1 MLEMLL
7 SKSELRKAQ
16 MVELEK
22 EYYCKDLKNEW
33 VNYEEDMWFDFGV
46 DGTLQWDTLE
56 THMEKYYEE

>member
-7 SKSELRKAQ
+7 SKSELRKVQ

-46 DGTLQWDTLE
+46 DGTLQ
-56 THMEKYYEE
+56 

>member
-7 SKSELRKAQ
+7 SKSELRKVQ

-22 EYYCKDLKNEW
+22 EYYSKDLKNEW
-33 VNYEEDMWFDFGV
+33 VNYEEDMGFYFGI

-56 THMEKYYEE
+56 THMNKYYEE